1 VILETPSEKRLKP
14 NPFQTPAKLLPRVVK
29 PAGMFSDFA
38 SPISPLSPP
47 SYNDRMRMEAEEG
60 EEDPQVDYPNF
71 NHQSIS
77 NKKVWGN
84 RFKVPSF
91 VTPPV
96 NIPPP
101 TPVSIKSRQLLPTT
115 PTKNSIKLND
125 YEAAIIPQYHSAPS
139 KPVMNKFRTPS
150 SLINSDGTKKIK
162 NCSPAVE
169 VSKLE
174 RRLLVLQQALKYL
187 REEESTTSEDGE
199 GGKGKLERLGDMW
212 LEIGK

>member
-1 VILETPSEKRLKP
+1 MILETPGKKRSKP

-47 SYNDRMRMEAEEG
+47 SYNDRMRMEAEEVD
-60 EEDPQVDYPNF
+60 EVPQVDYPNF

-91 VTPPV
+91 VNPPA

-101 TPVSIKSRQLLPTT
+101 TAVSIKSRQLLPTT
-115 PTKNSIKLND
+115 PTKNSIKLN
-125 YEAAIIPQYHSAPS
+125 EAAIIPQHRSTPS
-139 KPVMNKFRTPS
+139 QPVMNKFRTPS

-162 NCSPAVE
+162 NCSTAVE

-187 REEESTTSEDGE
+187 REEEESTTFEDGE